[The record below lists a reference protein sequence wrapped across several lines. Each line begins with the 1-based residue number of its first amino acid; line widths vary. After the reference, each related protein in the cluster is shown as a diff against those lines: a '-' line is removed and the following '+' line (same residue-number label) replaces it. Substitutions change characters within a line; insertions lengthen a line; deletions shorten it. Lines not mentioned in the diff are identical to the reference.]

1 MRVFVVLLLLF
12 GSLMDHQVYAKICD
26 LNSAIKT
33 AANLATLEV
42 PSGVGGG
49 VLRLLIAHL
58 WPDDC
63 DPRVDVKKVVRDA
76 INESEEKELG
86 RTFEGIKIALKAMKN
101 RGDYDEDALGSFYDS
116 SINANTP
123 DFVRTD
129 HPTTFIYFRDYATL
143 KLTILAQLRKLDHAK
158 WNDDYVDAAEDL
170 AKAAWDIIVQVPKLN
185 PSTDCSNL
193 ELEGEDL
200 PANHDEEI
208 WCTGA
213 KRQKIMVWYLL
224 PTYYLIKM
232 MKM

>member
-12 GSLMDHQVYAKICD
+12 GSLMDHQVSAKVCD
-26 LNSAIKT
+26 LKSGIKT

-76 INESEEKELG
+76 INESEEKELK
-86 RTFEGIKIALKAMKN
+86 RTFDGIEIALEDMER

-116 SINANTP
+116 AINANTP

-143 KLTILAQLRKLDHAK
+143 KLTILAKLRELDHAK
-158 WNDDYVDAAEDL
+158 WNADYVDAAEEL
-170 AKAAWDIIVQVPKLN
+170 ANAAWEIIVKVPKLN
-185 PSTDCSNL
+185 PSSDCSNL
-193 ELEGEDL
+193 EMEGVTH
-200 PANHDEEI
+200 NEEI

>member
-1 MRVFVVLLLLF
+1 M
-12 GSLMDHQVYAKICD
+12 
-26 LNSAIKT
+26 NSAIKA
-33 AANLATLEV
+33 AANLATLEI
-42 PSGVGGG
+42 PSGVTGG
-49 VLRLLIAHL
+49 VLRLLIEHL

-143 KLTILAQLRKLDHAK
+143 KLTILAQLRKMDHAK
-158 WNDDYVDAAEDL
+158 WNDDYVDACSRRFGKSCMGHHCASSK
-170 AKAAWDIIVQVPKLN
+170 AKSKY
-185 PSTDCSNL
+185 
-193 ELEGEDL
+193 
-200 PANHDEEI
+200 
-208 WCTGA
+208 
-213 KRQKIMVWYLL
+213 RLL
-224 PTYYLIKM
+224 QS
-232 MKM
+232 